1 MRQITRDAGQA
12 LRNRQPFKRGNTT
25 VEVIER
31 SRTPY
36 WVKRDGFVIDENRRV
51 DAKMRLH
58 GHVIAEFHDL
68 GGHPDCPRTQH
79 YYYMIDSC
87 GYMTHTTKERLNG
100 IPGIQVVQKDWV
112 WYLNGIEWDGSRVAV
127 ETNYACHD
135 EPSPYTLYRR
145 LEE

>member
-1 MRQITRDAGQA
+1 
-12 LRNRQPFKRGNTT
+12 
-25 VEVIER
+25 
-31 SRTPY
+31 
-36 WVKRDGFVIDENRRV
+36 
-51 DAKMRLH
+51 
-58 GHVIAEFHDL
+58 
-68 GGHPDCPRTQH
+68 
-79 YYYMIDSC
+79 MIDSC

-100 IPGIQVVQKDWV
+100 IPGIQVVQRKGV